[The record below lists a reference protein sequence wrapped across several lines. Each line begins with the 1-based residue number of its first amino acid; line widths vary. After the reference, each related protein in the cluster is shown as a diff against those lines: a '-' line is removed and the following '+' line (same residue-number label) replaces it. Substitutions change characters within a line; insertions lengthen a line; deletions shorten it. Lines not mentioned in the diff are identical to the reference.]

1 MSETCTCT
9 CTAAPLS
16 AESTINKE
24 IETPISKSDTWAKI
38 ASGHTDALDR
48 SDKPILYALIR
59 HFEFRTPHALS
70 TTNELAQFA
79 AASDNDIP
87 FTDEERDMYAFLR
100 GDPNHARAMFNMM
113 STSLDWAAK
122 NFAGAGLS
130 IFRSPIPLRTS
141 TTPVLPIGT
150 PTDPALCLPLPG
162 MTPHQHVLTLNRTTI
177 ASLVLGDFDDF
188 FVNREIDVAVAN
200 AYNRNFAAQFACFDN
215 VRHLIT
221 DRNDDLIAD
230 MTWAPYDLVKE
241 TERKIIFQRRVTQ
254 N

>member
-1 MSETCTCT
+1 
-9 CTAAPLS
+9 
-16 AESTINKE
+16 
-24 IETPISKSDTWAKI
+24 
-38 ASGHTDALDR
+38 
-48 SDKPILYALIR
+48 LYALIR

-70 TTNELAQFA
+70 TTEELAQFA
-79 AASDNDIP
+79 ASSDSNIP

-100 GDPNHARAMFNMM
+100 ADPNRARAMFNMM
-113 STSLDWAAK
+113 SASLDWSAESFPGAA
-122 NFAGAGLS
+122 LL

-162 MTPHQHVLTLNRTTI
+162 MVPHQHVLTLNRTTI
-177 ASLVLGDFDDF
+177 ASLVLGDFDDL

-200 AYNRNFAAQFACFDN
+200 AYNRNFVAQFGCFEN

-221 DRNDDLIAD
+221 DRNDELIAD

-241 TERKIIFQRRVTQ
+241 TKRKIIFRRRTTQ
-254 N
+254 S